1 MTFID
6 QRLPEKY
13 ALQAVAS
20 DDWTVEIVETMNRRE
35 RRNLPTADPRR
46 AWDLSVNAKLP
57 DERAELHQWF
67 MAMRGPFHSFAFRD
81 PADYV
86 MARQAL
92 VSLGDSPDV
101 SFQLAKAYTIGAE
114 TYRRTITKP
123 VVATVQVWVGG
134 VLQGSGWSVSRTTGV
149 ITFAAP
155 PGAAVEAACE
165 FDVPVRF
172 AQPRLSWTRVDRNVA
187 RGDLWM
193 CDELSLIEV
202 IGE

>member
-1 MTFID
+1 MSFID

-20 DDWTVEIVETMNRRE
+20 DDWMVEIVETLNRRE
-35 RRNLPTADPRR
+35 KRNLPSADPRR
-46 AWDLSVNAKLP
+46 AWDLSVNAKTSS
-57 DERAELHQWF
+57 ERAELHKWF
-67 MAMRGPFHSFAFRD
+67 MAMRGPFHAFAFRD
-81 PADYV
+81 PADYQ
-86 MARQAL
+86 MARQSIL
-92 VSLGDSPDV
+92 STGDSPDV
-101 SFQLAKAYTIGAE
+101 SYQLAKDYTVGAE

-123 VVATVQVWVGG
+123 VTATVQVWVGG
-134 VLQGSGWSVSRTTGV
+134 VLQVSGFTVSRTTGAV
-149 ITFAAP
+149 EFSAAP
-155 PGAAVEAACE
+155 GGAVEASCE

-172 AQPRLSWTRVDRNVA
+172 AQARLSWNRVDRNVA

>member
-1 MTFID
+1 MSFID

-35 RRNLPTADPRR
+35 RRNLPSADPRR
-46 AWDLSVNAKLP
+46 AWDLSVNAKLTA
-57 DERAELHQWF
+57 ERAELHQWF
-67 MAMRGPFHSFAFRD
+67 MAMRGPFHAFAFRD

-86 MARQAL
+86 MDRQAL

-101 SFQLAKAYTIGAE
+101 AFQLAKAYTIGAE

-123 VVATVQVWVGG
+123 VTSTVQVWVGG
-134 VLQGSGWSVSRTTGV
+134 VLQASGWSVSRTTGI
-149 ITFAAP
+149 ITFDDA
-155 PGAAVEAACE
+155 PGASVEASCE

-172 AQPRLSWTRVDRNVA
+172 AQSRLAWNRVDRNVS

-193 CDELSLIEV
+193 CEELSLIEV
-202 IGE
+202 LGE

>member
-35 RRNLPTADPRR
+35 RRNLPSSDPRR
-46 AWDLSVNAKLP
+46 AWDLSVNAKLFA
-57 DERAELHQWF
+57 ERAELHQWF

-101 SFQLAKAYTIGAE
+101 AFQLAKAYTIGAE

-123 VVATVQVWVGG
+123 VTASVQVWVGG

-149 ITFAAP
+149 LTFSAAP
-155 PGAAVEAACE
+155 GATVEASCE

-172 AQPRLSWTRVDRNVA
+172 AQSRLSWNRVDRNVSS
-187 RGDLWM
+187 GDLWM

-202 IGE
+202 LGE

>member
-35 RRNLPTADPRR
+35 RRNLPSADPRR
-46 AWDLSVNAKLP
+46 AWDLSVNAKLT
-57 DERAELHQWF
+57 DERAELHKWF

-81 PADYV
+81 PADYA

-101 SFQLAKAYTIGAE
+101 SYQLVKAYTIGAE
-114 TYRRTITKP
+114 TYRRTVTKP
-123 VVATVQVWVGG
+123 VTASVRVWVGG
-134 VLQGSGWSVSRTTGV
+134 VLQASGWSVSRTTGV
-149 ITFAAP
+149 ITFAAA
-155 PGAAVEAACE
+155 PGAAVEASCE

-172 AQPRLSWTRVDRNVA
+172 AQSRLSWTRVDRNVA